1 MKRFLIKWALMV
13 VALILAAA
21 VSSLLPIGFSVQ
33 TNTVGDF
40 FRLFLG
46 VAVLSVLNATLG
58 KILKFLTIPLNCMT
72 FGLMSLVIN
81 AAMFMAAGS
90 LELGFSVKGFLGAF
104 VGSLLYSLFA
114 SLLQM
119 FLPDKEDR

>member
-33 TNTVGDF
+33 TNTAGDF
-40 FRLFLG
+40 IRLFLG
-46 VAVLSVLNATLG
+46 VAVLSILNATLG

-114 SLLQM
+114 SLLQI

>member
-1 MKRFLIKWALMV
+1 MKRFVMKWALMV

-21 VSSLLPIGFSVQ
+21 VSSLLPIGFKVQ
-33 TNTVGDF
+33 TSTFGDF
-40 FRLFLG
+40 IRLFAG
-46 VAVLSVLNATLG
+46 VAILSVLNATLG
-58 KILKFLTIPLNCMT
+58 RILKLLTIPLNCLT

-90 LELGFSVKGFLGAF
+90 LELGFSVEGFLGAF
-104 VGSLLYSLFA
+104 AGSLLYSLFA
-114 SLLQM
+114 SLLQI

>member
-1 MKRFLIKWALMV
+1 MV

-40 FRLFLG
+40 IRLFLG

>member
-40 FRLFLG
+40 IRLFLG

>member
-1 MKRFLIKWALMV
+1 MKRFLTKWALMV

-40 FRLFLG
+40 IRLFLG